1 MSKESAP
8 KILTV
13 IVRPRLL
20 TITCGDSSS
29 KPVISL
35 DDHHCSMSRGQS
47 LTYRHIFLINHRQ
60 FFSHRVLPRG
70 CQPCG
75 ARNMKVLVRNH
86 AWMPGLV
93 YFLHLGGKYFFA
105 ELCKSYPLWV
115 EDDSLTRPPPRR
127 WCLVSNVCSVR
138 PRMSTPCFIFLTP
151 SFIYCGENGFPSK
164 L

>member
-1 MSKESAP
+1 MYVCDHFISGQPLLDRHTWNNFSLPEQNVPSVVEVLRRCDDLRLLMVMKLEMIWIDLICRAPRVSKESAP

-35 DDHHCSMSRGQS
+35 DDHHCSMSRGPS

-60 FFSHRVLPRG
+60 FFSHCVLPRG

-75 ARNMKVLVRNH
+75 AKNI
-86 AWMPGLV
+86 
-93 YFLHLGGKYFFA
+93 Y
-105 ELCKSYPLWV
+105 E
-115 EDDSLTRPPPRR
+115 
-127 WCLVSNVCSVR
+127 
-138 PRMSTPCFIFLTP
+138 ST
-151 SFIYCGENGFPSK
+151 G
-164 L
+164 